1 MNNNKSMNTT
11 NNQELIELVKEALNS
26 DVNKEEFKQ
35 YIELKKLEMKKHMN

>member
-1 MNNNKSMNTT
+1 MNNKSMDTT

-26 DVNKEEFKQ
+26 DVSKEEFKQ